1 MSKKIWVI
9 IFIVVIALAI
19 SGVIILTPCL
29 PVTLLSL
36 LKKNEAPAWIQ
47 AIGSILAIVAA
58 AVIARNQTQGA
69 AKLEERKQAISEKQK
84 FGVVMALMARAHGLA
99 NDITKAFETHKNED
113 FDQVSPSLMVD
124 THHALNAL
132 PVFEIPNGL
141 LALDVLTIS
150 RGLASLEEGWN
161 ELLETSSPD
170 SEEFASRMQNLGTL
184 ASEISNISK
193 EAIDECKREMA
204 TRSKFVVSYS

>member
-1 MSKKIWVI
+1 MSKRIWGI

-29 PVTLLSL
+29 PVTLLSLLSL

-124 THHALNAL
+124 THHAL
-132 PVFEIPNGL
+132 VIPPFST
-141 LALDVLTIS
+141 VLIC
-150 RGLASLEEGWN
+150 R
-161 ELLETSSPD
+161 
-170 SEEFASRMQNLGTL
+170 
-184 ASEISNISK
+184 I
-193 EAIDECKREMA
+193 
-204 TRSKFVVSYS
+204 